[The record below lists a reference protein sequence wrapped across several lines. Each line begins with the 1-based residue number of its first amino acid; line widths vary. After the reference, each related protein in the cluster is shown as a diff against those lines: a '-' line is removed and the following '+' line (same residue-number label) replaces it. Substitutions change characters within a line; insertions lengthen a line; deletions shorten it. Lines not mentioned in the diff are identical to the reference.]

1 MRITSSIVLAF
12 AVLFA
17 TPSFAQS
24 YDAVHPV
31 CMKVYEG
38 SFGGGEWIDCSYYS
52 LPQCQA
58 SASGRPAMCVTNPY
72 VANARVPNGRARA
85 YRWREPY

>member
-1 MRITSSIVLAF
+1 MRITSSIVMASAIF
-12 AVLFA
+12 FA
-17 TPSFAQS
+17 TPSFAQT

-31 CMKVYEG
+31 CMKVYDG

-58 SASGRPAMCVTNPY
+58 TALGRAAMCVTNPY
-72 VANARVPNGRARA
+72 FANARVPKAARRA
-85 YRWREPY
+85 YR